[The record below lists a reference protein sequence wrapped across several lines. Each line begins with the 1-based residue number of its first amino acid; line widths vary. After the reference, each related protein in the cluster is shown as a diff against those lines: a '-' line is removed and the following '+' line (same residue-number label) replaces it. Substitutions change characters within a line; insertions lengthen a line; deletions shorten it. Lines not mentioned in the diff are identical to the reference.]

1 LKIPKICSLHTPLLV
16 MWKPSTKTGKLLIMS
31 SLLALGSVSC
41 SSDSAETSA
50 SPSPSPVASPATS
63 PPASP
68 STSPSASPSISLAPV
83 LKPKPPGVQ
92 KAVASPTPTP
102 SPNSETFDRAM
113 DIAAGAVTIS
123 KSAVSRDDWKL
134 VASYWQQAINL
145 LKQVPSSSPKG
156 ALAQTKL
163 SQYQRLLAEAKEKSA
178 PPLKKTTQ
186 GDVNPQFFSVPIK
199 GRRHGTPIIEVNFN
213 GARKFEM
220 LFDTGANVTLI
231 TREMAYSLRLKPQG
245 LTKVTVADGAEV
257 VVYQTTLKTLEIDG
271 RVKRNMQ
278 VVVAP
283 PAMQEGLLGQDFYE
297 GYDIAIKEDII
308 EFRKRS

>member
-1 LKIPKICSLHTPLLV
+1 
-16 MWKPSTKTGKLLIMS
+16 MWNPSTKTGTLLILS
-31 SLLALGSVSC
+31 SLLTLGSVGC
-41 SSDSAETSA
+41 SSDTSETSA
-50 SPSPSPVASPATS
+50 SPSPSPIASPAISS
-63 PPASP
+63 P
-68 STSPSASPSISLAPV
+68 TSPSASPPPPTSASASPSASPSLRLAPV

-92 KAVASPTPTP
+92 KAAASPTPAP
-102 SPNSETFDRAM
+102 SPNSEAFDRAM
-113 DIAAGAVTIS
+113 DIAVGAVTIS

-134 VASYWQQAINL
+134 VATYWQQAINL
-145 LKQVPSSSPKG
+145 LKQVPSSSPKRVS
-156 ALAQTKL
+156 AQTKL
-163 SQYQRLLAEAKEKSA
+163 SQYQRLLAEAQEKSA

-199 GRRHGTPIIEVNFN
+199 GRRHGTPIIEVSFN
-213 GARKFEM
+213 GKRKFEM

-231 TREMAYSLRLKPQG
+231 TREIAYSLQLKPQG

-257 VVYQTTLKTLEIDG
+257 TVYKTSLKTLEIDG
-271 RVKRNMQ
+271 RVKRNMP

-283 PAMQEGLLGQDFYE
+283 PAMQESLLGQDFYE

>member
-1 LKIPKICSLHTPLLV
+1 
-16 MWKPSTKTGKLLIMS
+16 
-31 SLLALGSVSC
+31 
-41 SSDSAETSA
+41 
-50 SPSPSPVASPATS
+50 
-63 PPASP
+63 
-68 STSPSASPSISLAPV
+68 
-83 LKPKPPGVQ
+83 
-92 KAVASPTPTP
+92 
-102 SPNSETFDRAM
+102 M
-113 DIAAGAVTIS
+113 DIAVGAVTIS

-134 VASYWQQAINL
+134 VATYWQQAINL
-145 LKQVPSSSPKG
+145 LKQVPSSSPKR
-156 ALAQTKL
+156 AIAQTKL
-163 SQYQRLLAEAKEKSA
+163 SQYQGLLAQAKEKSA

-245 LTKVTVADGAEV
+245 LTKVVVADGAEV
-257 VVYQTTLKTLEIDG
+257 AVYKTTLKTLEIDG

-308 EFRKRS
+308 EFRKR

>member
-1 LKIPKICSLHTPLLV
+1 
-16 MWKPSTKTGKLLIMS
+16 
-31 SLLALGSVSC
+31 
-41 SSDSAETSA
+41 
-50 SPSPSPVASPATS
+50 
-63 PPASP
+63 
-68 STSPSASPSISLAPV
+68 
-83 LKPKPPGVQ
+83 
-92 KAVASPTPTP
+92 
-102 SPNSETFDRAM
+102 M
-113 DIAAGAVTIS
+113 DIAVGAVTIS

-134 VASYWQQAINL
+134 VATYWQQAINL
-145 LKQVPSSSPKG
+145 LKQIPSSSPKR
-156 ALAQTKL
+156 AIAQTKL

-186 GDVNPQFFSVPIK
+186 GDLNPQFFSVPIK

-213 GARKFEM
+213 GRRKFEM

-231 TREMAYSLRLKPQG
+231 TREIAYSLQLKPQG

-257 VVYQTTLKTLEIDG
+257 TVYKTTLNTLEIDG
-271 RVKRNMQ
+271 RVKRNMP

-283 PAMQEGLLGQDFYE
+283 PAMQESLLGQDFYE